1 MSNQA
6 VQSTGVGRVMPADPM
21 RARAFRPPV
30 LVPLFVGAA
39 IAGAALPLLIG
50 HHSWQQ
56 PIDREDTSLCERF
69 KFPSGTWQHSEC
81 KAALADMRHQ
91 RELLLLH

>member
-6 VQSTGVGRVMPADPM
+6 VQSTDVGRVMPAETM
-21 RARAFRPPV
+21 RVRAFKPPV

-50 HHSWQQ
+50 HHFWQR

-69 KFPSGTWQHSEC
+69 KFPSGTWTHSEC
-81 KAALADMRHQ
+81 KAALADMRRQH
-91 RELLLLH
+91 ELLLLH